1 MPMETAMLQKW
12 LKPGCMQKHVLSPTE
27 TGGPQG
33 GIASPVMANLALD
46 GLEKLLK
53 AHYPP
58 NTKRAQ
64 RAKVNLVRY
73 CDDFIIPGSAYALL
87 AHEVKPLVAQ
97 FLGERGLELSPTKTH
112 RTSIEDGFD
121 FLGQHLRKIG
131 R

>member
-1 MPMETAMLQKW
+1 MGNYPASFGERDGETRTVRIVK
-12 LKPGCMQKHVLSPTE
+12 VRTVPT
-27 TGGPQG
+27 PP
-33 GIASPVMANLALD
+33 SPVLANLALD

-121 FLGQHLRKIG
+121 FLGQHLRK
-131 R
+131 